1 MAENQPRKAGEYER
15 PMTGTTSSMAFI
27 IGGIALL
34 AVIIIA
40 LLFLR

>member
-1 MAENQPRKAGEYER
+1 
-15 PMTGTTSSMAFI
+15 MTGTTSSMAMI

>member
-27 IGGIALL
+27 IGGIALI